1 MKYIYFII
9 IFAVVLFLA
18 FHLIPIVFALLR
30 IILGL
35 GIIAVFGLGV
45 WLGTKFIKKDKQ

>member
-18 FHLIPIVFALLR
+18 FHLIPIAFAILR
-30 IILGL
+30 ILIGL
-35 GIIAVFGLGV
+35 GILAIFGLGF
-45 WLGTKFIKKDKQ
+45 WLGSKFNKNDKQ